1 MTFTAFILLLLS
13 VTFHAS
19 WNLLAKKSAM
29 SIACYTIICLT
40 SALCWVHM
48 QFWTP
53 VDVLKLPGKYYL
65 FMLCS
70 VAADVLYCLGLV
82 RAYRTMEM
90 STAYPMMRSLPL
102 LLTAAVT
109 TAFGWGKPLTPMALF
124 GMGVV
129 FFGCL
134 FMPLKDFK
142 SFRISN
148 YINWQLFFI
157 FLVACGTTGYTV
169 FDSQAQAILRDA
181 VINVSKPVLSLT
193 YYSSR
198 GIVLSATLLTI
209 VFCRKQER
217 ENIRTFIREHNFNPV
232 FAGLFA
238 TCAYSLVLIAM
249 NYVSNVSYVQVFRQL
264 GLLVGVAG
272 GILILK
278 ERCSAPKIIGSL
290 LIVSGLIMTVIK

>member
-1 MTFTAFILLLLS
+1 MSLTAFLLLLLS

-19 WNLLAKKSAM
+19 WNLLAKKSVM

-53 VDVLKLPGKYYL
+53 VDVLGLPGKYYI
-65 FMLCS
+65 FMACS
-70 VAADVLYCLGLV
+70 VCSDVLYCLGLV

-109 TAFGWGKPLTPMALF
+109 TIFGWGKPLTGMAIT
-124 GMGVV
+124 GMAVV
-129 FFGCL
+129 FTGCL
-134 FMPLKDFK
+134 FMPLASFK
-142 SFRISN
+142 NFRWSN
-148 YINWQLFFI
+148 YVNVHLLFI
-157 FLVACGTTGYTV
+157 LLVACGTTGYTV
-169 FDSQAQAILRDA
+169 FDSQAQAILRAA
-181 VINVSKPVLSLT
+181 VTDVSKPVLSLT

-198 GIVLSATLLTI
+198 GILLSATLLMLL
-209 VFCRKQER
+209 FSLKPER
-217 ENIRTFIREHNFNPV
+217 ENLRRFIKERNFNPV

-249 NYVSNVSYVQVFRQL
+249 NYVSNVSYVQVFRQI

-272 GILILK
+272 GIIILK

-290 LIVSGLIMTVIK
+290 LIVSGLVMTVI